1 MYKVQKQSNL
11 LFITRTL
18 RTHNQKRR
26 ILTKGV
32 DNVGKQI
39 TAHFNFDEFK
49 CPCGCGS
56 NKTDT
61 SFINK
66 LENIYEYFSR
76 CPDGVAVII
85 VTSGFRCSK
94 HSVAVGGYANDAH
107 TKGIAA
113 DIYVVKSDGKTR
125 YNSREVAAVAEKLG
139 FSGIG
144 IIDNTAVHVDIR
156 NASNYTNSHWYGN
169 EITGDDNIKTFSEYL
184 PKQKTTT
191 SKHTLT
197 VIFDDKEIIKKEFE
211 I

>member
-1 MYKVQKQSNL
+1 MY
-11 LFITRTL
+11 LFRYIVTL
-18 RTHNQKRR
+18 
-26 ILTKGV
+26 KGV
-32 DNVGKQI
+32 DKMGNQI

-49 CPCGCGS
+49 CPCGCGG

-76 CPDGVAVII
+76 CPDGIAAII
-85 VTSGFRCSK
+85 VTSGYRCSK

-113 DIYVVKSDGKTR
+113 DIYVLKRDGTTR

-144 IIDNTAVHVDIR
+144 IIDNTAVHVDVR
-156 NASNYTNSHWYGN
+156 NTSNYTNSHWFGN
-169 EITGDDNIKTFSEYL
+169 EITG
-184 PKQKTTT
+184 QT
-191 SKHTLT
+191 S
-197 VIFDDKEIIKKEFE
+197 FASRSW
-211 I
+211 